1 MRIYNLFTENEK
13 FLKKS
18 LKKFARTKI
27 MSTFAVP
34 FETNGIFCGLEPRK
48 IEFIDKIERID

>member
-34 FETNGIFCGLEPRK
+34 FETNGIFYGQKPRK
-48 IEFIDKIERID
+48 TSSLTRLRE

>member
-34 FETNGIFCGLEPRK
+34 FETNGIFCGLAPEKKSSLTRLR
-48 IEFIDKIERID
+48 E